1 MCPHMRVCMCV
12 CACVS
17 SNKSIPGPRE
27 LMCMSSGYKYSYK
40 HLVPL
45 HTCDQCTRTCIY
57 HRQAP
62 WEQQASY
69 KRQKNQHV
77 LSIYQPDT
85 Q

>member
-1 MCPHMRVCMCV
+1 
-12 CACVS
+12 
-17 SNKSIPGPRE
+17 
-27 LMCMSSGYKYSYK
+27 MSSGYKYSYK

-57 HRQAP
+57 HRQAS

-69 KRQKNQHV
+69 KRHRNRHV